1 MRNLRLAFRTLFK
14 TPFVTIVAIL
24 SLALGIGAN
33 AAIYSLFHEL
43 LRAPLPVPHPEQ
55 LVNFG
60 GNTPSP
66 GSHQTQLAGGRSAW
80 VFSYPM
86 FRDLAA
92 QPGPFSGV
100 AAHAGFTPNVAF
112 RGNTINAPA
121 EFVSGSYFPVLGVK
135 PALGRLLGVED
146 DRTVGAHPIAVLSHE
161 YWKGQLG
168 GDPSVVGQIIM
179 VNGHPLTI
187 VGVSAPE
194 FQGTTLGVKP
204 DLFVPLSMRAALG
217 AGAATTF
224 EDRRQYWIYLF
235 ARLRPGVSIEAAR
248 MRENVLYHRIIND
261 VELPLQTG
269 VSQSVLARFKDK
281 TLELT
286 DGRRGASDLHQQT
299 QTPLVLL
306 FGITLFVLA
315 IACANIA
322 NLLLARAAKRSLE
335 MAVRLSLGATRKQLL
350 AQLLT
355 ESVLLAVLGGLAGLA
370 VAWATL
376 RAIVL
381 LLPAEVSSTLSFT
394 LSGPALAFAGLLSM
408 TTGLLFGLFPAL
420 HSTRPDLVSAL
431 RDGSGKT
438 SATRG
443 AARFRA
449 SLVTTQIALSM
460 ALLVSAGL
468 FIRSLGNVS
477 RVSLGLDVDSLIT
490 FRVPPALNGYSGVRS
505 QQLYAQIERE
515 VGAIPGVRGVA
526 AARVQ
531 LLAGNN
537 WDNDVNVQGFATTL
551 DTDVD
556 AYYNAVSPD
565 FFRIMGIPLVSGRE
579 FTPSDVAGAPRVVI
593 VNEAFA
599 KKFKLGQ
606 SAVGKMMGQ
615 QRDSLTHLIVGVVKD
630 AKYSGVKQEDRPVY
644 YMPYKQ
650 DTTVGVL
657 SFYVRSSVAPKTLMP
672 QIRQTIARIDRD
684 LPLMTFKTMP
694 QQIRDNVYLDR
705 LITTLSAAFAAL
717 ATLLAAIGLYGVLAY
732 SVVQRT
738 KEIGVRMALGA
749 DSSSIVTMV
758 LRHVAVMTV
767 LGAAIG
773 AVGAFA
779 IGKGAQSLLFDIDSR
794 DPLVTAAAAA
804 VLALVA
810 LAAGSIPARR
820 ASRVD
825 PVQALRYE

>member
-14 TPFVTIVAIL
+14 TPFVTVVAIL

-33 AAIYSLFHEL
+33 AAIYSLFNEL

-55 LVNFG
+55 LVNLG
-60 GNTPSP
+60 GNNPSP
-66 GSHQTQLAGGRSAW
+66 GSHQCGLAGNCQW
-80 VFSYPM
+80 VFSYRM
-86 FRDLAA
+86 FRDLEA

-100 AAHAGFTPNVAF
+100 AGHVAISPNVAF
-112 RGNTINAPA
+112 RGNTVNTSA
-121 EFVSGSYFPVLGVK
+121 ELVSGSYFPVLGLK
-135 PALGRLLGVED
+135 PALGRVFGLED
-146 DRTVGAHPIAVLSHE
+146 DRTLGAHPIVVLSHA

-168 GDPSVVGQIIM
+168 GDPSVVGQNIT
-179 VNGHPLTI
+179 VNGQQLTI
-187 VGVSAPE
+187 VGVAAPGFE
-194 FQGTTLGVKP
+194 GTTLGMKP
-204 DLFVPLSMRAALG
+204 DLFVPISMRAALG
-217 AGAATTF
+217 FGSKATF
-224 EDRRQYWIYLF
+224 DDRRQYWIYLF
-235 ARLRPGVSIEAAR
+235 ARLRPGVSIEQASTQ
-248 MRENVLYHRIIND
+248 ENVLYHRIIND
-261 VELPLQTG
+261 VELPLQKG
-269 VSQSVLARFKDK
+269 VSQNVLGRFKAK
-281 TLELT
+281 KLELT
-286 DGRRGASDLHQQT
+286 DGRRGLSSLHQQT
-299 QTPLVLL
+299 QMPLVLL

-322 NLLLARAAKRSLE
+322 NLLLARAANRSLE
-335 MAVRLSLGATRKQLL
+335 MAVRLSLGATRRQLL

-376 RAIVL
+376 RAIVV
-381 LLPAEVSSTLSFT
+381 LLPADVSSTLSFS

-420 HSTRPDLVSAL
+420 HSTRPNLVSAL

-449 SLVTTQIALSM
+449 SLVTAQIALSM

-468 FIRSLGNVS
+468 FIKSLDNVS
-477 RVSLGLDVDSLIT
+477 RVSLGLDVDSLVT
-490 FRVPPALNGYSGVRS
+490 FRVPPALNGYPGPRS
-505 QQLYAQIERE
+505 QQIFAQIERE
-515 VGAIPGVRGVA
+515 VGAIPGVHGVA
-526 AARVQ
+526 AARVPV
-531 LLAGNN
+531 LAGNN
-537 WDNDVNVQGFATTL
+537 WDNDVDVQGFPHTL

-556 AYYNAVSPD
+556 AYYNAVGPD
-565 FFRIMGIPLVSGRE
+565 FFRIMGIPMVQGRE
-579 FTPSDVAGAPRVVI
+579 FTASDVAGTPRVVI
-593 VNEAFA
+593 VNEAFT
-599 KKFKLGQ
+599 KKFKLGGD
-606 SAVGKMMGQ
+606 ALGKLMGQ
-615 QRDSLTHLIVGVVKD
+615 TRDSLTHMIVGVVKD
-630 AKYSGVKQEDRPVY
+630 AKYSGVKQEDRPVF

-650 DTTVGVL
+650 DTTAGVL
-657 SFYVRSSVAPKTLMP
+657 TFYVRSSVPPKTLMP
-672 QIRQTIARIDRD
+672 EIRSTIARIDRD
-684 LPLMTFKTMP
+684 LPLMSFKTMP

-705 LITTLSAAFAAL
+705 MITTLSAAFAAL

-749 DSSSIVTMV
+749 DSSSIVAMV

-767 LGAAIG
+767 VGA
-773 AVGAFA
+773 AVGAGGAYA
-779 IGKGAQSLLFDIDSR
+779 IGKGAQSLLFGITAR
-794 DPLVTAAAAA
+794 DPLVMAAATV

>member
-14 TPFVTIVAIL
+14 TPFVTVVAIL

-33 AAIYSLFHEL
+33 AAIYSLFNEL

-55 LVNFG
+55 LVNLG
-60 GNTPSP
+60 GNRPSP
-66 GSHQTQLAGGRSAW
+66 GSHQCGLAGDCQW
-80 VFSYPM
+80 VFSYRM
-86 FRDLAA
+86 FRDLEA

-100 AAHAGFTPNVAF
+100 AGHVAFYPNVAF
-112 RGNTINAPA
+112 RGNTVNTTA
-121 EFVSGSYFPVLGVK
+121 ELVSGSYFPVLGVK
-135 PALGRLLGVED
+135 PAVGRLIGVED
-146 DRTVGAHPIAVLSHE
+146 DETIGAHPIVVLSHE
-161 YWKGQLG
+161 YWKSQLG
-168 GDPSVVGQIIM
+168 GDPAVVGQIIS
-179 VNGHPLTI
+179 VNGRQLTI
-187 VGVSAPE
+187 LGVSAPGFE
-194 FQGTTLGVKP
+194 GTTTGMKP
-204 DLFVPLSMRAALG
+204 ALFVPLSMRG
-217 AGAATTF
+217 AMSPGFNGF
-224 EDRRQYWIYLF
+224 EDRRRYWIYLF
-235 ARLRPGVSIEAAR
+235 ARLRPGVTIEQAS
-248 MRENVLYHRIIND
+248 MQQNVVYHRIIND
-261 VELPLQTG
+261 VELPLQKN
-269 VSQSVLARFKDK
+269 VSQNVLARFKTK
-281 TLELT
+281 KLELT
-286 DGRRGASDLHQQT
+286 DGRRGLSNLHQQT
-299 QTPLVLL
+299 QMPLVLL

-322 NLLLARAAKRSLE
+322 NLLLARAANRSLE
-335 MAVRLSLGATRKQLL
+335 MAVRLSLGATRRQLL

-376 RAIVL
+376 RAIIV
-381 LLPAEVSSTLSFT
+381 LLPADVSSTLSFS
-394 LSGPALAFAGLLSM
+394 LSGPALAFAGVLSM

-449 SLVTTQIALSM
+449 SLVTAQIALSM

-468 FIRSLGNVS
+468 FIKSLDNVS
-477 RVSLGLDVDSLIT
+477 RVSLGLDVNSLVT
-490 FRVPPALNGYSGVRS
+490 FRVPPALNGYSGQRS
-505 QQLYAQIERE
+505 QQIYSQIERE

-526 AARVQ
+526 AAQVQ
-531 LLAGNN
+531 VLAGNN
-537 WDNDVNVQGFATTL
+537 WDNDVNVQGFPATL

-565 FFRIMGIPLVSGRE
+565 FFRIMGIPLVTGRE
-579 FTPSDVAGAPRVVI
+579 FTQSDVAGATRVVI
-593 VNEAFA
+593 VNEAFTR
-599 KKFKLGQ
+599 KFKLGQ
-606 SAVGKMMGQ
+606 NAVGKLMGQ
-615 QRDSLTHLIVGVVKD
+615 RRDSLTHVIVGVVKD
-630 AKYSGVKQEDRPVY
+630 AKYSGVKQEDRPVF

-650 DTTVGVL
+650 DTTIGVL
-657 SFYVRSSVAPKTLMP
+657 SFYVRSSVPPETLMP
-672 QIRQTIARIDRD
+672 EIRRTIARIDRD
-684 LPLMTFKTMP
+684 LPLMSFKTMP

-705 LITTLSAAFAAL
+705 MITALSAAFAAL

-749 DSSSIVTMV
+749 DSSSIVAMV
-758 LRHVAVMTV
+758 LRHVAVMT
-767 LGAAIG
+767 LIGAAIG
-773 AVGAFA
+773 AVGALG
-779 IGKGAQSLLFDIDSR
+779 IGQGAQSLLFGITAR
-794 DPLVTAAAAA
+794 DPLVMAAAAA